1 MHLPSP
7 CPFLHRIPYSP
18 RGVRSSR
25 GSRTLVLSRR
35 RMNWKF
41 DFSPETSD
49 IFAVWWRCRGL
60 SEGREAS
67 SHFAAPWRLCAG
79 SHDRVRAIPPPLELQ
94 VMKAARAGELHV
106 LTSLITCVCVKVVDT
121 GIYETRYISLSMVCI
136 PMSVS
141 HYHVMHILLSLNR
154 LPKTPFS
161 KPILCI

>member
-1 MHLPSP
+1 MHRPPSQVSISS
-7 CPFLHRIPYSP
+7 HRIPYSP

-60 SEGREAS
+60 SEGRWWYPLRARGCEVRKAS

-79 SHDRVRAIPPPLELQ
+79 SHDRRRIFPSPQSLPFDELQ
-94 VMKAARAGELHV
+94 MNVRPFTISFIVCTLH
-106 LTSLITCVCVKVVDT
+106 SYS
-121 GIYETRYISLSMVCI
+121 YEISGDGV
-136 PMSVS
+136 
-141 HYHVMHILLSLNR
+141 NG
-154 LPKTPFS
+154 
-161 KPILCI
+161 

>member
-1 MHLPSP
+1 VSVLP
-7 CPFLHRIPYSP
+7 LHRIPYSP

-60 SEGREAS
+60 SEGRWWYPLGLDVAKFERRR

-79 SHDRVRAIPPPLELQ
+79 SHDRVRIFPSPQSQPFDELRIN
-94 VMKAARAGELHV
+94 VKPFTKLF
-106 LTSLITCVCVKVVDT
+106 ITLLYWS
-121 GIYETRYISLSMVCI
+121 GIYISVLGMVYPDLVLVCI
-136 PMSVS
+136 
-141 HYHVMHILLSLNR
+141 
-154 LPKTPFS
+154 
-161 KPILCI
+161 LCLFLIIISCTFCYR

>member
-1 MHLPSP
+1 MRASSISVSVLP
-7 CPFLHRIPYSP
+7 LHRIPYSP

-60 SEGREAS
+60 SEGRWWYPLGLDVAKFERRR

-79 SHDRVRAIPPPLELQ
+79 RHDRVRIFPSPQSQHHFDELQ
-94 VMKAARAGELHV
+94 INVKSSTIQFMIIVCSAGICIFRVERR
-106 LTSLITCVCVKVVDT
+106 SIT
-121 GIYETRYISLSMVCI
+121 LSMACI
-136 PMSVS
+136 LLSVS
-141 HYHVMHILLSLNR
+141 HYHIMHILLR
-154 LPKTPFS
+154 
-161 KPILCI
+161 